1 MPISDKPAD
10 EAETRT
16 PRQRLSPD
24 TRIQLILDAALVE
37 FSTHGYNATRIDD
50 IAARAGLSKGG
61 LYAHFSGKDKVFEA
75 LLKRSLV
82 APVLEIES
90 LLDHSADMRSLIEHL
105 VDLLHAQLTNPV
117 MRATARLLFSEG
129 HRLPDVV
136 ALWRQNTLDA
146 MHFQLGVLLR
156 RCVAQGLC
164 KDSAVV
170 RHPWLILLPVA
181 HTLIQQ
187 LAFGTQ
193 PPKELRQARDAHVD
207 MLCDL
212 LLMT

>member
-1 MPISDKPAD
+1 MPASDQLTDDTA
-10 EAETRT
+10 TRR

-24 TRIQLILDAALVE
+24 TRIPLILDAALVE
-37 FSTHGYNATRIDD
+37 FSARGYNATRIDD

-90 LLDHSADMRSLIEHL
+90 LLEHTADMRTLIEHL
-105 VDLLHAQLTNPV
+105 VDLLHAQLADPTV
-117 MRATARLLFSEG
+117 RSTARLLFSEG

-136 ALWRQNTLDA
+136 SLWRQNTLDA
-146 MHFQLGVLLR
+146 MHYQLGVLLR

-164 KDSAVV
+164 RDSTVV
-170 RHPWLILLPVA
+170 THPWLILSPVA

-187 LAFGTQ
+187 LAFGTL
-193 PPKELRQARDAHVD
+193 PPKELQQARDAHVD
-207 MLCDL
+207 LLCEL